1 MKKKKSASLERVN
14 KAVKIRKYIPDNE
27 IDFSDIPEM
36 TPKEIKR
43 GFQLTDDEKKL
54 ESEIESGDLKPV
66 SKKETNRIRLE
77 MSKAKGVVT
86 KTASEL
92 AEVLRLSPADGVL
105 IELGSDLNNKIIS
118 VVNSRKSTH
127 ARLAKLSKVP
137 PITITALMNRN
148 ASNISTD
155 LMVRILASLGIRVKL
170 QFKMV
175 DAHKEVISGYFFTVK
190 QLDEML
196 LKQFPSG
203 ISASEKIKALRVR
216 EGLTQKMLAE
226 KSQIAQQNISEIERG
241 ERPVGVQTAKKLSV
255 ILNCDYRS
263 IL

>member
-1 MKKKKSASLERVN
+1 MKKKKSVSLERV
-14 KAVKIRKYIPDNE
+14 KQAVKIRKY
-27 IDFSDIPEM
+27 IPEM
-36 TPKEIKR
+36 TPKEIKC
-43 GFQLTDDEKKL
+43 GFKITDDEQRL
-54 ESEIESGDLKPV
+54 ESEIENGNWKPV
-66 SKKETNRIRLE
+66 SQKETNRLRLE

-92 AEVLRLSPADGVL
+92 AEVLGLSPADGVL
-105 IELGSDLNNKIIS
+105 IELRSDLNNKIIS
-118 VVNSRKSTH
+118 VVKSRNLTH
-127 ARLAKLSKVP
+127 ARLAKLAQAP

-155 LMVRILASLGIRVKL
+155 LMVRILTSLGIRVKL

-175 DAHKEVISGYFFTVK
+175 DAHKEVISSHFFTVK
-190 QLDEML
+190 QLDEMIQ
-196 LKQFPSG
+196 KKFPKG
-203 ISASEKIKALRVR
+203 ISAPEKIKALRIR

-241 ERPVGVQTAKKLSV
+241 ERAVGVQTAKKLSV
-255 ILNCDYRS
+255 VLNCDYRS